1 MVKYVINMSSGA
13 IVNISMNGEGDESSP
28 FNLKV
33 LENFEERLSA
43 LEEKMGRE
51 Q

>member
-1 MVKYVINMSSGA
+1 MVKYIINMSSGS

-28 FNLKV
+28 FNLKT
-33 LENFEERLSA
+33 LESFEERLLA

>member
-13 IVNISMNGEGDESSP
+13 VVNISMNGEGDESSP
-28 FNLKV
+28 FNLKL
-33 LENFEERLSA
+33 LESFDERLAA